1 MSNGKL
7 RKQIIYVTIMPL
19 IVLGLVCSA
28 VFFVRLNEYSR
39 QKTEEVLK
47 YLAINGTDVYE
58 QTGKGPQKADN
69 YEWFIYE
76 EDKCID
82 SSLSSAVDGYMKN
95 TTYSKLTSTGQSV
108 YEKNV
113 LINNQRYMLYYTSIS
128 PTKFFACAIS
138 NKTIWETMKDAL
150 LPTYAIEGIVMAIA
164 VVLVVFFINSLTH
177 ELTRIR
183 NFVSDIANEKLDTQ
197 LADELYNRDDELGD
211 IGRGVVVM
219 RNALKDIIEIDPLTR
234 LYNRKTGEKKL
245 RAIKERCKKRNQP
258 YSIAIGDIDHFKN
271 VNDTWGHDAG
281 DIILQNIAEILK
293 TTLDKKAIVARWGGE
308 EFFIA
313 FENCDRAKA
322 GEYLEKT
329 LETIRGFTSKDGK
342 GNFIKVTMTFGV
354 VNGSFTKTDEELF
367 KIADNKLYYGKEH
380 GRNQVV
386 CVRKQ
391 ENT

>member
-1 MSNGKL
+1 
-7 RKQIIYVTIMPL
+7 
-19 IVLGLVCSA
+19 
-28 VFFVRLNEYSR
+28 
-39 QKTEEVLK
+39 
-47 YLAINGTDVYE
+47 
-58 QTGKGPQKADN
+58 
-69 YEWFIYE
+69 
-76 EDKCID
+76 
-82 SSLSSAVDGYMKN
+82 
-95 TTYSKLTSTGQSV
+95 
-108 YEKNV
+108 
-113 LINNQRYMLYYTSIS
+113 
-128 PTKFFACAIS
+128 
-138 NKTIWETMKDAL
+138 
-150 LPTYAIEGIVMAIA
+150 
-164 VVLVVFFINSLTH
+164 LVVFFINSLTH

-219 RNALKDIIEIDPLTR
+219 RNALKDIIEIDSLTR

-281 DIILQNIAEILK
+281 DIVLQNIAGILK

-386 CVRKQ
+386 CVRK
-391 ENT
+391 